1 MEQCRL
7 GSCLVT
13 CAQTPTHIHLSLS
26 DFLGVQLQEER
37 GELQLE
43 DQCSEGEGE
52 EDEGGG
58 RRREGGE
65 LLTSSTGSGSTQV
78 REENI

>member
-1 MEQCRL
+1 M
-7 GSCLVT
+7 
-13 CAQTPTHIHLSLS
+13 A
-26 DFLGVQLQEER
+26 VQLQEER

-43 DQCSEGEGE
+43 DQCSEGEKGE

-65 LLTSSTGSGSTQV
+65 LLTTSTSSGSTQV

>member
-7 GSCLVT
+7 GSCPAT
-13 CAQTPTHIHLSLS
+13 CAQTPTHIHLSLTWEF
-26 DFLGVQLQEER
+26 DPREKVLQ
-37 GELQLE
+37 QE
-43 DQCSEGEGE
+43 DQCSEGER
-52 EDEGGG
+52 DEGGG

-65 LLTSSTGSGSTQV
+65 LLTSTRPSSGSTQV